1 MRGDSARSAGWAP
14 QVAGAVRDTVA
25 YAKSVAIRELAAA
38 IDNPVVLPDGEVTS
52 NGNFHGAPVAYVL
65 DFLAIE
71 YISAARCI
79 ELRAPLRPAP
89 KTADALAAL
98 RRVVPGHGPD
108 RFLAPELEAAA
119 SLLA

>member
-1 MRGDSARSAGWAP
+1 MQEDHVSMGWHAGRKLRRVVDNLRS
-14 QVAGAVRDTVA
+14 V
-25 YAKSVAIRELAAA
+25 
-38 IDNPVVLPDGEVTS
+38 
-52 NGNFHGAPVAYVL
+52 
-65 DFLAIE
+65 LAIE